1 MTTRKVGRRPQSY
14 LIDTHPAIAA
24 EFHPDLN
31 TVEVSTLSTGSP
43 RKVWWFHRA
52 EDGQIHEW
60 PATVAHRTAGR
71 GCAVCAG
78 KRVQPGV
85 NDLASLRPEI
95 AVDWHPERNAFT
107 AEEVSPGSD
116 KKVWWRCPAG
126 HDYENSVSKRTIS
139 GRGCAV
145 CSGQS
150 VLEGFNDLSS
160 RNPRLAAE
168 WHPDLNAP
176 LTPRQVTTGSGR
188 VVWWLG
194 SCGHSFRGRVDRR
207 SAGYG
212 CPICA
217 GVQVVAGMN
226 DLATTHPH
234 IAAEWHPQR
243 NLLRT
248 QFEVTAGSEM
258 KVWWLGSGC
267 NHEFQSM
274 ISSRTRGDGCGVCHG
289 TQVIQGVND
298 LANREPTIA
307 DEWHPT
313 RNTRNPHEVNYAS
326 TSHAW
331 WRCTSG
337 HEWRSIVRTRTVFPR
352 VGCPKCSASAP
363 EKALFVAASETFDDV
378 EHDARL
384 PVRWGRFK
392 TSRID
397 ILVRLGHA
405 DVVVEYDGQFWHGTK
420 FDKDTAKTLA
430 LLDAGFWVVRVR
442 EGDLPNLE
450 TSHANLLQVRR
461 LIRNPVESALAE
473 IVDWIEQKSGQV
485 EQESGQV
492 GLW

>member
-1 MTTRKVGRRPQSY
+1 MRTGKGGRPPRSY
-14 LIDTHPAIAA
+14 LVDTHPVIAA

-31 TVEVSTLSTGSP
+31 TVDVSTLSTGSS

-52 EDGQIHEW
+52 EDGKTHEW

-71 GCAVCAG
+71 GCGVCAG

-95 AVDWHPERNAFT
+95 AADWHPERNAFT

-116 KKVWWRCPAG
+116 KRVWWRCPAG
-126 HDYENSVSKRTIS
+126 HDYENTVGKRTIS

-145 CSGQS
+145 CVGQS

-160 RNPRLAAE
+160 RNPQLAAE

-176 LTPRQVTTGSGR
+176 LTPREVTTGSAR

-194 SCGHSFRGRVDRR
+194 TCGHSFQARLDRR
-207 SAGYG
+207 GVGDG

-217 GVQVVAGMN
+217 GVQVVAGIN

-243 NLLRT
+243 NLPRT
-248 QFEVTAGSEM
+248 QFDVTAGSDM
-258 KVWWLGSGC
+258 KVWWIGGGC
-267 NHEFQSM
+267 KHEFQSM
-274 ISSRTRGDGCGVCHG
+274 INSRTGGSGCGVCHG
-289 TQVIQGVND
+289 TQVVKGVND
-298 LANREPTIA
+298 LASREPAIA

-313 RNTRNPHEVNYAS
+313 RNTQQPSEVNFAS
-326 TSHAW
+326 TSHMW
-331 WRCTSG
+331 WRCSSG
-337 HEWRSIVRTRTVFPR
+337 HEWRSVVRTRTVFPR
-352 VGCPKCSASAP
+352 VGCPKCSSSAP
-363 EKALFVAASETFDDV
+363 EKALFAAVFKIFADV

-384 PVRWGRFK
+384 PVRWGKRK

-397 ILVRLGHA
+397 ILVRLQFA
-405 DVVVEYDGQFWHGTK
+405 DIVVEYDGQFWHGTK

-442 EGDLPNLE
+442 EGNLPNLAV
-450 TSHANLLQVRR
+450 SHANLLQVRR
-461 LIRNPVESALAE
+461 LMRSPVESTLPE
-473 IVDWIEQKSGQV
+473 IVDWVEQKSGQIEQKSGQLR
-485 EQESGQV
+485 
-492 GLW
+492 LW